1 MATSAVDVDGWADGA
16 CVELVAADHAAGGA
30 TLSASLRDPAAA
42 PPLVEMAADRR
53 RAGAA
58 TTQRHL
64 VGGGAAAGEAVAGDG
79 RLVGAALGA
88 LVLLAAAIL
97 RLRQHFRL
105 VRAAPPG
112 IDPRTFSPE
121 LRSFAAV
128 GGSPSAAHRKRA

>member
-1 MATSAVDVDGWADGA
+1 MAPELRLRSLRLLLLRIAVAPA
-16 CVELVAADHAAGGA
+16 PPPRNA
-30 TLSASLRDPAAA
+30 TL
-42 PPLVEMAADRR
+42 
-53 RAGAA
+53 AG
-58 TTQRHL
+58 
-64 VGGGAAAGEAVAGDG
+64 GGGAAAGEAVAGDG

-88 LVLLAAAIL
+88 LVLVAAAIL